1 MIEPLTMTGTP
12 LLNLLGML
20 EHYIVIQSNAL
31 KRTCD
36 LKDVLTLTA
45 TNS

>member
-12 LLNLLGML
+12 FLNLLGML
-20 EHYIVIQSNAL
+20 EHYIVIQSHAFQ
-31 KRTCD
+31 RTCD

-45 TNS
+45 TSS